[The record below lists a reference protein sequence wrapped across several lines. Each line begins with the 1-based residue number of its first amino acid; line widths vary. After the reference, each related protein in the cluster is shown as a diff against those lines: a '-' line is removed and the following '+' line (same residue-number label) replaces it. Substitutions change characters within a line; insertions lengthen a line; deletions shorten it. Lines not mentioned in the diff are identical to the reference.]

1 MTRTFDVSGRLPDDV
16 VEALQVL
23 DHHFREA
30 RIRYVVIGAL
40 ARDAVT
46 SLIQDRVP
54 QRATKD
60 VDLAVR
66 VSSMEQFRDVTSGLE
81 RVGRHEHKFR
91 VAGLE
96 IDVVPFGGIAVDGR
110 VEFRESVLD
119 VHGLEE
125 ASQTSERV
133 KVTDSLSVDVASVAA
148 LTVLKILAWR
158 DRKAWTN
165 KDAIDLEH
173 LFSAVQVEPY
183 RDEIWSDE
191 EAAELVEYDG
201 TLLGAAWLGRQARRI
216 ADESSLAAV
225 EGVLNRHLDALAHD
239 MRAPSASDQLRA
251 FVHALHGRHL
261 GS

>member
-1 MTRTFDVSGRLPDDV
+1 MS
-16 VEALQVL
+16 
-23 DHHFREA
+23 
-30 RIRYVVIGAL
+30 
-40 ARDAVT
+40 T
-46 SLIQDRVP
+46 SSASPASR
-54 QRATKD
+54 
-60 VDLAVR
+60 
-66 VSSMEQFRDVTSGLE
+66 STSCPSE
-81 RVGRHEHKFR
+81 
-91 VAGLE
+91 
-96 IDVVPFGGIAVDGR
+96 
-110 VEFRESVLD
+110 
-119 VHGLEE
+119 
-125 ASQTSERV
+125 TSPS
-133 KVTDSLSVDVASVAA
+133 TGDVAA